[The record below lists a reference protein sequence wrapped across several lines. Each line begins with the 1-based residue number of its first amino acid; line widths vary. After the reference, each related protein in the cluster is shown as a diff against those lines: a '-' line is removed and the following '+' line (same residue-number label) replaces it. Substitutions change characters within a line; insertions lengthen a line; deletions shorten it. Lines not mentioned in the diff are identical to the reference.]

1 MGAGVGEKQSRNYT
15 TTMAPSRKSL
25 QLYDSLTKAESTVLV
40 QFRTGKI
47 GFQAYL
53 AAIGVSDSA
62 LCNCGR
68 SPQTIKHVLNALR
81 IRTWTGDGAG
91 IPRTLNAFL
100 TDPKRVA
107 IRAKHRADTLL
118 GERRGGGRSGIEKLN
133 ARWDGAVG
141 RHATVGLSS
150 TRLAFTLLIHYPTV
164 KAKAR
169 QEP

>member
-1 MGAGVGEKQSRNYT
+1 
-15 TTMAPSRKSL
+15 MAPSRKSL

-68 SPQTIKHVLNALR
+68 SPQTIKHVLMECQEYDALR

-91 IPRTLNAFL
+91 IPRMLNAFL

-118 GERRGGGRSGIEKLN
+118 GERRG
-133 ARWDGAVG
+133 AGA
-141 RHATVGLSS
+141 AASSSS
-150 TRLAFTLLIHYPTV
+150 TPGGTV
-164 KAKAR
+164 
-169 QEP
+169 Q